1 MECLQLALGKR
12 GLMSASHTCL
22 SASVRARGEREFVW
36 GVGKEIKDYRS
47 SLLSSVLIEL
57 LTPIGLPLRA
67 LMLQHSPAVRADIL

>member
-1 MECLQLALGKR
+1 M
-12 GLMSASHTCL
+12 
-22 SASVRARGEREFVW
+22 W
-36 GVGKEIKDYRS
+36 GVGKEIKDYRG

>member
-1 MECLQLALGKR
+1 MECLQLALVKR
-12 GLMSASHTCL
+12 GLMSASHSCL
-22 SASVRARGEREFVW
+22 SACVRARGERELVW